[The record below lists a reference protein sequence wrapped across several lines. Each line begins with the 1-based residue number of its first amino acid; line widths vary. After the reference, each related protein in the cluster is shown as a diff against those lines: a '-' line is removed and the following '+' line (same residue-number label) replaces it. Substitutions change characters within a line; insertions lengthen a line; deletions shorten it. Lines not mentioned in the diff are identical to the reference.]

1 MPRVIMGSFVPLAL
15 MMATIVGI
23 GYFYWES
30 GVAQITVWLQDTELT
45 QSALGWLD
53 SVGWSGLRTVLAPL
67 ILLFAFTPLVVI
79 VTLLLVAVFMTPLML
94 NLVATRRFA
103 NLEKRRGAS
112 LLASVLWSAASTAAA
127 IGLLVVSIPLWFI
140 PPLILFVPPLI
151 WGWLTYRVY
160 AFDALADHAS
170 RFEREQIFK
179 RHRFNL
185 LIMGVATGYL
195 GAAPSLLWAS
205 GAVFIAMAPLL
216 VPLAIWIYTLVF
228 AFSSLW
234 FSHYCLAVLSAMR
247 QIEPA
252 PIDPTVI
259 DVEDVTDLG
268 DTSPQ
273 LPKNTSHD
281 A

>member
-1 MPRVIMGSFVPLAL
+1 MVGVTHRFGAPHLAVCL
-15 MMATIVGI
+15 HALGRHRD
-23 GYFYWES
+23 S
-30 GVAQITVWLQDTELT
+30 VAGRCLYDAIDAEFGCDAALHQSRKTPWR
-45 QSALGWLD
+45 QSA
-53 SVGWSGLRTVLAPL
+53 RQR
-67 ILLFAFTPLVVI
+67 FVVYG
-79 VTLLLVAVFMTPLML
+79 V
-94 NLVATRRFA
+94 NCRCDRFA
-103 NLEKRRGAS
+103 GRLHPF
-112 LLASVLWSAASTAAA
+112 
-127 IGLLVVSIPLWFI
+127 VVHS
-140 PPLILFVPPLI
+140 PLILFVPPLI

-179 RHRFNL
+179 RHRLNL

-205 GAVFIAMAPLL
+205 GAVFIAMAPLF

-247 QIEPA
+247 QTEPV
-252 PIDPTVI
+252 PIDSTVI

-268 DTSPQ
+268 DPPPQ
-273 LPKNTSHD
+273 LPKNTLHD